1 MSPSSVCLETQQSLR
16 ARRRQGEK
24 VTGHL
29 VRIDSS
35 SPPRRDKEDILQTK
49 QNTRCSSHFFHI
61 HPGAFSKRH
70 REELLPVFPPK
81 WKELSTIITTFSTK
95 SWALCTGKGNND
107 HVLFC
112 GDSLILPLRL
122 DAVTPGGM
130 LWNVN
135 WGGLSVTLKRQW
147 VLTRAHK
154 VSIHCLS
161 VALIS
166 YR

>member
-1 MSPSSVCLETQQSLR
+1 MSPSSACLETQQSLR

-35 SPPRRDKEDILQTK
+35 SPPQRDKEDILQTK

-81 WKELSTIITTFSTK
+81 WKELSTIITTFFYQKLSPLHWQGQQWPR
-95 SWALCTGKGNND
+95 SVLWWLIHSSSAFGCSYAGGHALKCQLRRPLGHSEAPVGFDTSSQSIY
-107 HVLFC
+107 
-112 GDSLILPLRL
+112 SLSFSSL
-122 DAVTPGGM
+122 D
-130 LWNVN
+130 L
-135 WGGLSVTLKRQW
+135 L
-147 VLTRAHK
+147 
-154 VSIHCLS
+154 
-161 VALIS
+161 
-166 YR
+166 

>member
-1 MSPSSVCLETQQSLR
+1 MSPSSACLETQQSLR

-81 WKELSTIITTFSTK
+81 WKELSTIITMLPSALARATMTTFCFVVTHSFFRCVWMQLRRGACSEMSTEEA
-95 SWALCTGKGNND
+95 SR
-107 HVLFC
+107 
-112 GDSLILPLRL
+112 SL
-122 DAVTPGGM
+122 
-130 LWNVN
+130 
-135 WGGLSVTLKRQW
+135 
-147 VLTRAHK
+147 
-154 VSIHCLS
+154 
-161 VALIS
+161 
-166 YR
+166 